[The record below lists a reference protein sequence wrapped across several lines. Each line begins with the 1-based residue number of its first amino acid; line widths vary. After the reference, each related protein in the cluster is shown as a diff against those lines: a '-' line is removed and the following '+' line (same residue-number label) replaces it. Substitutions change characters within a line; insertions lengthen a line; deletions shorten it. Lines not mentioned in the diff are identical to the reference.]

1 MLFSKLIARQ
11 FRRPT
16 GLLGLYAANFMKKNN
31 QDYYAQAIELLAIQ
45 DNDAVLEIGCG
56 AGDAIR
62 QIAERNSKCRIDAI
76 DFSQLILKKAARNN
90 REWLRKG
97 RMRLMCGD
105 FSTYDFR
112 ASRYTKILAIN
123 VIYFCDDLNAL
134 FARCRQLLDPGGRI
148 VLFMSSPERLKRVP
162 FANDDVFHK
171 YTLEF
176 VKEKLGE
183 AGFSPVGHTV
193 VIKQEMETYY
203 IFADVV

>member
-1 MLFSKLIARQ
+1 MLFSNLIARQ
-11 FRRPT
+11 FRRPS

-31 QDYYAQAIELLAIQ
+31 QNYYTRAIGLLAIR
-45 DNDAVLEIGCG
+45 DADAVLEIGCG

-62 QIAERNSKCRIDAI
+62 RITEQNSRCRIDAI
-76 DFSQLILKKAARNN
+76 DFSPLMLKKAARNN

-97 RMRLMCGD
+97 RIRLMCGD
-105 FSTYDFR
+105 FTTYDFR

-123 VIYFCDDLNAL
+123 VIYFCDALNAL
-134 FARCRQLLDPGGRI
+134 FGRCRQLLDPGGRI
-148 VLFMSSPERLKRVP
+148 VLFMSSPERLRSIP

-183 AGFSPVGHTV
+183 AGFSSVGHTV
-193 VIKQEMETYY
+193 VTKREMETYY
-203 IFADVV
+203 ISADVA

>member
-11 FRRPT
+11 FRRPS

-31 QDYYAQAIELLAIQ
+31 QDYYLQAIELLTIR

-62 QIAERNSKCRIDAI
+62 QIAEHHSRCRIDAI
-76 DFSQLILKKAARNN
+76 DFSPLMLKKAARNN

-97 RMRLMCGD
+97 RMHLMCGD
-105 FSTYDFR
+105 FTTYDFR

-123 VIYFCDDLNAL
+123 VIYFCDDPGAM

-148 VLFMSSPERLKRVP
+148 VLFMSSPERLRSIP

-176 VKEKLGE
+176 VKDRLAA
-183 AGFSPVGHTV
+183 AGFSAVGHTLV
-193 VIKQEMETYY
+193 KKQEMETYY
-203 IFADVV
+203 IFAEIA